1 MYFIRTYFIKNVLF
15 RVFHSLLSQSAIEDS
30 LPVLENVYLMHVK
43 IYLRLSD
50 NHSLLSDKLKS

>member
-15 RVFHSLLSQSAIEDS
+15 RVFHSLLSQSIEDS
-30 LPVLENVYLMHVK
+30 LPVPENVYLMHVK
-43 IYLRLSD
+43 IYSRLSD